1 MPRYCSVYGCFNN
14 SEKNRDVS
22 YHDFPSN
29 NEQAKAWKIRIR
41 REGFEPSK
49 YSYVC
54 SKHFRPED
62 FTTPSKDTPLAFQK
76 PRLKRRTVPSVLLR
90 GETVDGKKSRT
101 TNTAGRALEPL
112 SLKSKVEKE
121 EKPAAANFYT
131 PMDFTFDS
139 QDELDKI
146 NQELEALRKELK
158 ATYAKVED
166 LEGKV
171 FRFDNLSDVE
181 VKDYTNLTKPA
192 FLSLNALIDRFR
204 PLRYW
209 TGSEVVRIRNE
220 DQLLI
225 CLLKLKLDTPLFDIA
240 KRYGV
245 SRTTVHNIFLTYLHA
260 LNEILYKGMMNKI
273 PSLTK
278 NQGSLPDTF
287 GDFSNCRLIIDC
299 TEFRITTPRQD
310 LNAATASYSNYKH
323 NLTSKFL
330 IGVAPNGSITFVSA
344 GFPGSTSDK
353 VVTEQSG
360 VLSHLKVG
368 LLPTHLICKKFQTL
382 LWPKSFKQGPY

>member
-1 MPRYCSVYGCFNN
+1 M
-14 SEKNRDVS
+14 
-22 YHDFPSN
+22 
-29 NEQAKAWKIRIR
+29 
-41 REGFEPSK
+41 
-49 YSYVC
+49 
-54 SKHFRPED
+54 
-62 FTTPSKDTPLAFQK
+62 
-76 PRLKRRTVPSVLLR
+76 
-90 GETVDGKKSRT
+90 DGKKSRT
-101 TNTAGRALEPL
+101 TNTAGRDLEPL

-131 PMDFTFDS
+131 PMDLTFDS
-139 QDELDKI
+139 QDELDKR

-204 PLRYW
+204 PLRHW

-225 CLLKLKLDTPLFDIA
+225 CLLKLKLDMPLFDIA

-260 LNEILYKGMMNKI
+260 LNEILYKGMTNKI

-278 NQGSLPDTF
+278 SQGSLPVTF

-368 LLPTHLICKKFQTL
+368 LLSTHLICK
-382 LWPKSFKQGPY
+382 SFKPFFGQKASSKDRIDFLISKRIEGHIFFSQKQESNTNTCTKIGNILRLVIP